1 MNITEAKFNK
11 FVTLKDNGTELLKEF
26 TQTEIEYMTKNYKE
40 LWIRW
45 RI

>member
-11 FVTLKDNGTELLKEF
+11 FVTLKNNKTELLEEF
-26 TQTEIEYMTKNYKE
+26 TQIEIEYMTTNYKE